1 MLFRGWSVVV
11 VRGAVDKVV
20 RSGVHGPGIGVVYTI
35 KLRKIIG
42 IALFVD
48 PV

>member
-1 MLFRGWSVVV
+1 MV
-11 VRGAVDKVV
+11 VRGPVHKVA
-20 RSGVHGPGIGVVYTI
+20 RSGIHGPGISVVYTI

-48 PV
+48 PI